1 MPLEAG
7 FFRDVFRGRLSETL
21 RGMFPFGDLRFLTGI
36 RCLNIIAALRCAR
49 WLSAPLGSVLSNR
62 WGGCGSAGRKFAYLT
77 SVYTRTVV
85 FYSFSIGELGYYLK
99 QKKKGKVE
107 KAKNEFVFDPVCK
120 VCRCEVCVQIW
131 VKEEKN

>member
-7 FFRDVFRGRLSETL
+7 FFRDVFRVGRLSETL

-49 WLSAPLGSVLSNR
+49 WLSAPLGSVLINR
-62 WGGCGSAGRKFAYLT
+62 WDGCGSAGRKFAYLT

-85 FYSFSIGELGYYLK
+85 FYSFLIWELGYYLK
-99 QKKKGKVE
+99 QKKRE
-107 KAKNEFVFDPVCK
+107 KSKKRRTNLFMTQCARYVDV
-120 VCRCEVCVQIW
+120 RCAF
-131 VKEEKN
+131 KFG